1 MKFDCPAVMRQRSRF
16 AMPPSTRP
24 SSAKL
29 TANPTINQTK
39 PLVFNVD

>member
-1 MKFDCPAVMRQRSRF
+1 MRQRSRF
-16 AMPPSTRP
+16 AMSPSTRP

-29 TANPTINQTK
+29 TANPAIKQAK